1 MLANYIMR
9 IKCIHLIKINVYKL
23 TNNFL
28 AYSVC
33 LDKSVTIYFNFLKKI
48 SIWTHP
54 STLTINPKPA
64 RKTKNMN

>member
-48 SIWTHP
+48 SI
-54 STLTINPKPA
+54 
-64 RKTKNMN
+64 